1 MKLLWVLLVVVSG
14 TVGAAP
20 AVQRDDAF
28 EWLARIV
35 GASQRLS
42 YVGTFVYQSG
52 SQTETSRITHV
63 VDSSGE
69 REKIEALDGSPRE
82 VVRTNDEIKCFLPA
96 EQRVI
101 VDRLANRK
109 LFPAR
114 LPASL
119 SGLAENYDVRLGG
132 VARVAGLDSR
142 LVIIDPKDNLRYGHL
157 LWADRDSGLLLK
169 ARMVN
174 EKNEGVEQFYFTQ
187 LQIGGVIDRDALKSR
202 YGAASADWRVSNGRV
217 IETAMRDDA
226 WVFSVQV
233 PGFKRSAGVK
243 RQLQDDAAPM
253 MHYVFSDGLA
263 AISVFVEPM
272 VDKQESRKA
281 GTYGAG
287 AINVYK
293 RIVGDHVVTLVGEVP
308 ARALKALGD
317 GIEPRRN

>member
-1 MKLLWVLLVVVSG
+1 MKLLWVLLLVASS
-14 TVGAAP
+14 TAGATP
-20 AVQRDDAF
+20 AVPNDDPF
-28 EWLARIV
+28 DWLGRIM

-42 YVGTFVYQSG
+42 YAGTFVYQSG
-52 SQTETSRITHV
+52 GQTETSRIIHV

-82 VVRTNDEIKCFLPA
+82 MVRNNDEVKCFLPA
-96 EQRVI
+96 EQTVI
-101 VDRLANRK
+101 IDRQASRK

-119 SGLAENYDVRLGG
+119 SGLAESYRVRLGG

-142 LVIIDPKDNLRYGHL
+142 LVIIDPKDNLRYGHM

-187 LQIGGVIDRDALKSR
+187 VQIGGAIDRDALKPKFS
-202 YGAASADWRVSNGRV
+202 AASVDWRVSNGRV
-217 IETAMRDDA
+217 VETTVRDDK
-226 WVFSVQV
+226 WTFSVQV

-243 RQLQDDAAPM
+243 RQMQDNAAPM

-263 AISVFVEPM
+263 AISVFIEPLA
-272 VDKQESRKA
+272 DNPDTRRA

-293 RIVGDHVVTLVGEVP
+293 RVVGDHALTLVGEVP
-308 ARALKALGD
+308 ARALKMLGD
-317 GIEPRRN
+317 GIEPKRN